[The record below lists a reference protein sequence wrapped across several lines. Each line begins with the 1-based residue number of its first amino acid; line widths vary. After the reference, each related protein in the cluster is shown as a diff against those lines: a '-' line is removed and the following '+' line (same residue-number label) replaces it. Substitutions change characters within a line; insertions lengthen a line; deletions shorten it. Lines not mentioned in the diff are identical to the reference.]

1 MNFAITPNFTRNK
14 NVQNNK
20 NILAFPAQRQ
30 NLPANSNLAPLARD
44 TVSFSGKD
52 KIFKSAAGAVAETVN
67 GLRSEKVGGHY
78 INDFNYQMACDIFR
92 DAEVP
97 MGFFQN
103 TLFRFLRKHISS
115 DMGDDRIIQRL
126 DFRIKSPDSIYEKL
140 NAIGFKAKEKARL
153 NGNETF
159 FATKQDANN
168 MLGDVIAGRIV
179 LRDSSKKS
187 VKKVLQIL
195 EQIVKEGKF
204 KISEIENY
212 HPVLSSVPVPFQQ
225 ALRKDLGIKLDE
237 KMIKDMTKPDYFSYA
252 DPKDIRS
259 LAEAARSTYPDLV
272 VKAGQDLPNG
282 YQAMH
287 VSIILPD
294 GSKAELQI
302 IGRDV
307 EVLKSIEDYVYKAKC
322 HKKVKKQ
329 ALAERLKPIG
339 DENEAALQAEHINY
353 TRGAYIA
360 QRLKG
365 QQPYNHK
372 TSEKFLVAPKS
383 ILARGLGYNQ
393 LMTLA
398 RKPEV

>member
-1 MNFAITPNFTRNK
+1 MNFAITPNITQSK

-20 NILAFPAQRQ
+20 LNILAFPPQKQ

-44 TVSFSGKD
+44 TVSFGGKD
-52 KIFKSAAGAVAETVN
+52 KILKTAAGAVTQTVN
-67 GLRSEKVGGHY
+67 GLRSEKVGGQF
-78 INDFNYQMACDIFR
+78 INDFNYSLAFDIVK

-103 TLFRFLRKHISS
+103 TLFRYLRKHIST

-126 DFRIKSPDSIYEKL
+126 NFRIKSADSVYEKL

-153 NGNETF
+153 DGRETF
-159 FATKQDANN
+159 FATREDANN

-179 LRDSSKKS
+179 LRDDSKKS

-195 EQIVKEGKF
+195 EQIVKDGKF

-212 HPVLSSVPVPFQQ
+212 FPLVSSVPENVVKGF
-225 ALRKDLGIKLDE
+225 RKDLGIKLDE
-237 KMIKDMTKPDYFSYA
+237 RSIKDLCKADYFSYA
-252 DPKDIRS
+252 DSKDIRS
-259 LAEAARSTYPDLV
+259 LADVCRTKFPDLV

-282 YQAMH
+282 YQALH
-287 VSIILPD
+287 VSVILPD

-322 HKKVKKQ
+322 HKKIKNA
-329 ALAERLKPIG
+329 ALAERLTPLG
-339 DENEAALQAEHINY
+339 NDAETVLHSEHINY
-353 TRGAYIA
+353 TRWAYIG
-360 QRLKG
+360 QRLKD
-365 QQPYNHK
+365 QQPFNKK
-372 TSEKFLVAPKS
+372 TSEKFLTAPKS
-383 ILARGLGYNQ
+383 ILDRGLGYNQ
-393 LMTLA
+393 LMTLS
-398 RKPEV
+398 RKK